1 MKYDV
6 FVSYRR
12 TDAFTA
18 NLVAEKLKAL
28 GYSVFFDVETLRG
41 GVFNEQL
48 YEVIRNCNDVVLVLP
63 PDGLDR
69 CVSEEDWI
77 RKEICYAMECQK
89 NIIPVLLTGFEWPSP
104 MPVGMEQLKF
114 YQAVTATSAEYFDL
128 SIKKLA
134 TYLKSKPSVKRK
146 LVTKLYVIAICILT
160 LVAVGYGTWRFMTYR
175 VCDELTNQLSSNI
188 TVLDFIYVQTERLDE
203 VWENYKKETFSE
215 NKKLSQEVIDSLTTN
230 RVLSLRSDVEE
241 RISYLLMDSV
251 FTKQEV
257 LVCAQYDISE
267 SDLEACLP
275 LMKVLLTDYI
285 NYCDFIINIIE
296 TSGPT
301 KMNDLH
307 VRMRID
313 SSYPSYTGVF
323 YSYISMLSAFP
334 KYTLK
339 TYRQHAQNMRK
350 FNSSINMSMD
360 EYEYACEQEW
370 KKVRTIV
377 DEYKIKIEKVK
388 SEQSN

>member
-160 LVAVGYGTWRFMTYR
+160 LVAVGFGTWQFMTYR

-215 NKKLSQEVIDSLTTN
+215 NKKQSQEVIDSLTTN

-241 RISYLLMDSV
+241 RFNYLLMDST

-267 SDLEACLP
+267 TDLESCLP
-275 LMKVLLTDYI
+275 LMKVLLTNYI
-285 NYCDFIINIIE
+285 NYCDFILNIVK

-301 KMNDLH
+301 EMNDLY
-307 VRMRID
+307 VGMRID
-313 SSYPSYTGVF
+313 SSYPSYTAVF
-323 YSYISMLSAFP
+323 YSYVSMLSAFP

-339 TYRQHAQNMRK
+339 TYRQHVQNIRK

-360 EYEYACEQEW
+360 EYEYASEQEW

>member
-28 GYSVFFDVETLRG
+28 GYAVFFDVETLRG

-63 PDGLDR
+63 PNGLDR

-77 RKEICYAMECQK
+77 RKEICYAMEYQK

-134 TYLKSKPSVKRK
+134 TYLKSKPSIKRK

-160 LVAVGYGTWRFMTYR
+160 LVAVGWGTWRFMTYR

-215 NKKLSQEVIDSLTTN
+215 NKKQSQEVIDSLTTN
-230 RVLSLRSDVEE
+230 RVLSLRSNVEE
-241 RISYLLMDSV
+241 RFNYLLMDST

-257 LVCAQYDISE
+257 FICAQYDISE
-267 SDLEACLP
+267 TDLESCLP
-275 LMKVLLTDYI
+275 LMKVLLTNYI
-285 NYCDFIINIIE
+285 NYCDFILNIIK

-301 KMNDLH
+301 EMNDLY
-307 VRMRID
+307 VGMRIN
-313 SSYPSYTGVF
+313 SSYPSYTAVF
-323 YSYISMLSAFP
+323 YSYVSMLSAFP

-339 TYRQHAQNMRK
+339 TYRQHAQNIRK

-360 EYEYACEQEW
+360 EYEYASEQEW
-370 KKVRTIV
+370 KKVRTII

>member
-41 GVFNEQL
+41 GIFNEQL

-134 TYLKSKPSVKRK
+134 TYFKSKPSVKRK
-146 LVTKLYVIAICILT
+146 LVTKLYVIAICVLM
-160 LVAVGYGTWRFMTYR
+160 LVAIGYGSWQFMTYR

-188 TVLDFIYVQTERLDE
+188 TVLDFIYIQTDRLDE

-241 RISYLLMDSV
+241 RFNYLLMDST

-257 LVCAQYDISE
+257 LICAQYGISE
-267 SDLEACLP
+267 TDLEACFP
-275 LMKVLLTDYI
+275 LMKVLLTQYVD
-285 NYCDFIINIIE
+285 YCDFILNIIE

-301 KMNDLH
+301 NMNDLY

-313 SSYPSYTGVF
+313 SSYPTYTAIF
-323 YSYISMLSAFP
+323 YSYVSMLSAFP

-360 EYEYACEQEW
+360 EYEYASEQEW

-377 DEYKIKIEKVK
+377 DEYKIKIEKIK

>member
-12 TDAFTA
+12 SDAFTA

-48 YEVIRNCNDVVLVLP
+48 YEVIQNCSDVVLVLP
-63 PDGLDR
+63 PNGLDR

-77 RKEICYAMECQK
+77 RKEICYAMECKK
-89 NIIPVLLTGFEWPSP
+89 NIIPVLLAGFDWPSP
-104 MPVGMEQLKF
+104 MPKGMEQLKF

-146 LVTKLYVIAICILT
+146 LVTKLYVIAICVLM
-160 LVAVGYGTWRFMTYR
+160 LVAIGYGSWQFMTYR

-215 NKKLSQEVIDSLTTN
+215 NKKLSQEVIDSLTIN
-230 RVLSLRSDVEE
+230 RILSLRSDVEE

-257 LVCAQYDISE
+257 LICAQYDISE
-267 SDLEACLP
+267 TDLEACLP
-275 LMKVLLTDYI
+275 LMKVLLTQYVD
-285 NYCDFIINIIE
+285 YCDFILNTIE

-301 KMNDLH
+301 NMNDL
-307 VRMRID
+307 
-313 SSYPSYTGVF
+313 
-323 YSYISMLSAFP
+323 
-334 KYTLK
+334 
-339 TYRQHAQNMRK
+339 
-350 FNSSINMSMD
+350 
-360 EYEYACEQEW
+360 
-370 KKVRTIV
+370 
-377 DEYKIKIEKVK
+377 
-388 SEQSN
+388 